1 MKMIAQFDKKIQY
14 QLKSQGFN
22 NVLDLTQDGGKDYF
36 MTVTIHL
43 GWRGWLAV
51 DQKVD
56 PFLTK
61 KTKPVHYQI
70 NDDFYSKEW
79 QLLKPSEIKN
89 FE

>member
-1 MKMIAQFDKKIQY
+1 
-14 QLKSQGFN
+14 
-22 NVLDLTQDGGKDYF
+22 
-36 MTVTIHL
+36 MTDTIHL

-79 QLLKPSEIKN
+79 QLLKPSEIKD